1 MNIDFKEITLT
12 NWDGI
17 KLKADVDE
25 NPDDII
31 AAVLYSDHGDSFLV
45 VKTKENVFK
54 YGWWLNRPGYSYDLL
69 DGNTWRNRDEFIKL
83 PKLYGKLDK
92 GSYISN
98 RIHSL
103 ITDYLY
109 ETDYSIIGWN
119 YRYNERLRANL
130 APNTAQIYF
139 DLLYDDL
146 EEYYDSN
153 VVFEE
158 WNDGIEK
165 INDYLMYNDIMTEE
179 NLKKLED
186 IKTFLRIGA
195 IDGCAGKQKG
205 DQFIGGD
212 DLDWIWYRGKQVTK
226 KYHKHGIKVKGYTE
240 YDEFGDY
247 HRFYID
253 MDQFKEADC

>member
-31 AAVLYSDHGDSFLV
+31 AAVLYSDHGDSFLAI
-45 VKTKENVFK
+45 KTKEGIVE
-54 YGWWLNRPGYSYDLL
+54 YGWWLNRLFYGYDYL
-69 DGNTWRNRDEFIKL
+69 DENTWINKDVFIKL

-92 GSYISN
+92 GSYVSN
-98 RIHSL
+98 EIYSL
-103 ITDYLY
+103 LRNWLY
-109 ETDYSIIGWN
+109 KDVFGDH
-119 YRYNERLRANL
+119 LKDNL
-130 APNTAQIYF
+130 SPDTAQMYF
-139 DLLYDDL
+139 NIVYDDL
-146 EEYYDSN
+146 EEFYNKN
-153 VVFEE
+153 VVYKAWDNRLQEITRFL
-158 WNDGIEK
+158 I
-165 INDYLMYNDIMTEE
+165 INNILTEE

-195 IDGCAGKQKG
+195 IDGTAGKQKG
-205 DQFIGGD
+205 NQSIGGD
-212 DLDWIWYRGKQVTK
+212 DLDWVWYRGKQVTK

>member
-1 MNIDFKEITLT
+1 MNIDFKEITIH

-31 AAVLYSDHGDSFLV
+31 AAVRYSDHGDGFLV
-45 VKTKENVFK
+45 VKTKEKVYE
-54 YGWWLNRPGYSYDLL
+54 YGWWLDRPGYGYDLL
-69 DGNTWRNRDEFIKL
+69 DENTWRNRDEFIKL

-98 RIHSL
+98 GIHSL
-103 ITDYLY
+103 ITDCLY
-109 ETDYSIIGWN
+109 ETSYSMGWKSHD
-119 YRYNERLRANL
+119 RMKANL

-139 DLLYDDL
+139 DLLYDGL
-146 EEYYDSN
+146 EECYNSN
-153 VVFEE
+153 VVFRE

-165 INDYLMYNDIMTEE
+165 INDYLMYNNIMTEE

-195 IDGCAGKQKG
+195 IDGTAGKQKG

-212 DLDWIWYRGKQVTK
+212 YLNWIWYRGKQVSK
-226 KYHKHGIKVKGYTE
+226 KYHKHGIKVKGYTT
-240 YDEFGDY
+240 YDDFGGY
-247 HRFYID
+247 GRFCINMY
-253 MDQFKEADC
+253 QFKEADC